1 MNIQCFDDKD
11 AFPYLIIDELYNQE
25 ELNLLMNDFDKI
37 KFKDSEDDRTFSA
50 KNEKGKV
57 LKRARATMVYP
68 HNFTDANILKKV
80 FMEKWFLNHS
90 HWFYQNL
97 KFQNINVLLSYYE
110 NQDYYKRHY
119 DTALITCLTWFHK
132 VPKKFSGGDFKFSDY
147 NISIECKSNRMIVF
161 PSMIFHEVDE
171 IKMKEE
177 DCNQGYGRYCF
188 SHFLTCD

>member
-25 ELNLLMNDFDKI
+25 ELSLLMNDFEKT

-50 KNEKGKV
+50 KNEEGKV

-80 FMEKWFLNHS
+80 FMEKCFLEHP

-132 VPKKFSGGDFKFSDY
+132 DPKKFSGGDFKFSDY
-147 NISIECKSNRMIVF
+147 EGNYILQTARSKNKNHVEELDMNISFVKSYIE
-161 PSMIFHEVDE
+161 
-171 IKMKEE
+171 
-177 DCNQGYGRYCF
+177 
-188 SHFLTCD
+188 